1 MILEIESAFGDVL
14 LHGKSFGE
22 SELRQM
28 AKELFNLV
36 SERDFPSVFCARYGF
51 AVLPYDADIQA
62 DYTIDLDTHLVIKH

>member
-28 AKELFNLV
+28 ATELFNLV